1 MERMEAEREERRR
14 TMMERKKA
22 RAAEEQ
28 RNIAEGNP
36 GDVDF
41 IGMVRQ
47 WRLDHAHEAH
57 AHDDS
62 TVDEQRICIAVR
74 KRPVTD
80 KEREKNDH
88 DSITCLNPV
97 VWIHSAKLRVDGI
110 TKFLDHSSFT
120 FDHSFDENETTE
132 SVYKHTTMPLL
143 DFCVSGKG
151 GRATVFA
158 FGQTGSGVSA
168 YICTIVLVFVVSQL
182 PSC

>member
-1 MERMEAEREERRR
+1 MERMELEREERRR
-14 TMMERKKA
+14 AMLERKKA
-22 RAAEEQ
+22 RAVEEQ

-41 IGMVRQ
+41 IGMVRK
-47 WRLDHAHEAH
+47 WRHDHAHQAQAH
-57 AHDDS
+57 HRTADS
-62 TVDEQRICIAVR
+62 SKHEQRICIAVR

-80 KEREKNDH
+80 KERENNDH
-88 DSITCLNPV
+88 DSITCLNPL

-110 TKFLDHSSFT
+110 TKYLDHSSFT

-132 SVYKHTTMPLL
+132 TVYKHTTMPLL
-143 DFCVSGKG
+143 DFCVSGNG

-168 YICTIVLVFVVSQL
+168 FYGYRSRGLS
-182 PSC
+182 